1 MNLKTNKLTAG
12 LLAVILLLSV
22 IPFSVPVSA
31 AENEP
36 VLTIGTPADLQ
47 ALADAVNSGESYE
60 GKTVTLTANIDLG
73 GESNPWTAI
82 GTAANP
88 FKGTF
93 DGGYHVISGLY
104 IASGS
109 AVGLFG
115 EVNGG
120 TVQNLVVRGEVNSTS
135 NAAGVIG
142 KLTAGHVRNCGNEAS
157 VSGGSCVG
165 GIRHD
170 RLHRRRDGT
179 ALESGQ
185 GGELL
190 QRRHRDGTRHG
201 RRRDRRTQGVVP
213 GAGALL

>member
-22 IPFSVPVSA
+22 IPFSASVSA

-36 VLTIGTPADLQ
+36 VLTIGTPAELQ
-47 ALADAVNSGESYE
+47 AYADAVNSGESYE

-115 EVNGG
+115 EGHVAEVVGRAFAGHPARQRGTFGG
-120 TVQNLVVRGEVNSTS
+120 SDFDGCDRGLLERFEAQLQHRGEVP
-135 NAAGVIG
+135 
-142 KLTAGHVRNCGNEAS
+142 EA
-157 VSGGSCVG
+157 
-165 GIRHD
+165 
-170 RLHRRRDGT
+170 
-179 ALESGQ
+179 Q
-185 GGELL
+185 
-190 QRRHRDGTRHG
+190 RHG
-201 RRRDRRTQGVVP
+201 
-213 GAGALL
+213 LLL

>member
-36 VLTIGTPADLQ
+36 VLTIGTPAELQ
-47 ALADAVNSGESYE
+47 AFADAVNSGESYD

-109 AVGLFG
+109 AVSSAVPL
-115 EVNGG
+115 
-120 TVQNLVVRGEVNSTS
+120 
-135 NAAGVIG
+135 
-142 KLTAGHVRNCGNEAS
+142 
-157 VSGGSCVG
+157 
-165 GIRHD
+165 
-170 RLHRRRDGT
+170 RRRCNR
-179 ALESGQ
+179 SC
-185 GGELL
+185 
-190 QRRHRDGTRHG
+190 RIPFPCCSNR
-201 RRRDRRTQGVVP
+201 
-213 GAGALL
+213 